1 MTTERQTHPGD
12 AVNVAAQRD
21 GRETRATRQAVFTF
35 LRQSNFELDDWQ
47 LAQVCSL
54 LGLQSTAELD
64 ALAETVAGRA
74 RDQDTEDAYEALDRK
89 VLPGL
94 ELMVF
99 FQNFSEPE
107 RIFARPEELLIDMAA
122 PGPDLKGCRLTYFAV
137 WDSVDDGKR
146 RPIEIALEAKI
157 GLEVCPDVD
166 VENPYD
172 VEGEGLQE
180 QLQECRN
187 MFNFAIKGF
196 EYDDDEAL
204 DHEWSAS
211 FV

>member
-1 MTTERQTHPGD
+1 MTIERQTHPSD

-21 GRETRATRQAVFTF
+21 GREARATRQAVFAF
-35 LRQSNFELDDWQ
+35 ARQIAFELDDEQ
-47 LAQVCSL
+47 LARVCSL

-64 ALAETVAGRA
+64 AMAGTVSGGA

-89 VLPGL
+89 LLPKL

-99 FQNFSEPE
+99 FENFSAPE
-107 RIFARPEELLIDMAA
+107 RIFARPEDLQIDIAA
-122 PGPDLKGCRLTYFAV
+122 PGPELKGCRITYFAV
-137 WDSVDDGKR
+137 WDSNEDGKHTR
-146 RPIEIALEAKI
+146 VEIAIEAKI
-157 GLEVCPDVD
+157 ELQVCSDVD

-172 VEGEGLQE
+172 VEDGALQE

-187 MFNFAIKGF
+187 MFNFAIDGF
-196 EYDDDEAL
+196 AYDDDEAL